1 MAMKSTSALCICVI
15 ARLNT
20 VRSQFSL
27 FSFQKEFID
36 FGNTEN
42 YTSTITNWWEIMATI
57 KTAISLEDTLFEQ
70 IDELA
75 KELNVSRSRLMA
87 LAAEAYL
94 AQYQNQELLA
104 AINDAYEDK
113 DENDNLLLRQMK
125 EKRRAVVDEW

>member
-1 MAMKSTSALCICVI
+1 
-15 ARLNT
+15 
-20 VRSQFSL
+20 
-27 FSFQKEFID
+27 
-36 FGNTEN
+36 
-42 YTSTITNWWEIMATI
+42 MATI

-104 AINDAYEDK
+104 AINDAYEDS
-113 DENDNLLLRQMK
+113 DENDDLLLRQMK